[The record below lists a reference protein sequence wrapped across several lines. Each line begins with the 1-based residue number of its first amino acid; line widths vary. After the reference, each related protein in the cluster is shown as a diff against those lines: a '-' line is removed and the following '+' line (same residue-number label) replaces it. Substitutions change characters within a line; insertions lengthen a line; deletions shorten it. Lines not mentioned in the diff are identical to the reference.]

1 VPVRVVHKLSEG
13 DYGIIEMIDDA
24 TVSLVVNMAW
34 SKQSVE
40 DDKYI
45 RLAANKMKVP
55 CITTMAGFH
64 ALVLG
69 LQTVANG
76 PLHVESIQ
84 RYNARL
90 KRDVEPAVT
99 GTDAADAIGEVA

>member
-1 VPVRVVHKLSEG
+1 V
-13 DYGIIEMIDDA
+13 A
-24 TVSLVVNMAW
+24 LVVNMAW
-34 SKQSVE
+34 SRQSVE

-69 LQTVANG
+69 LQTMTSG
-76 PLHVESIQ
+76 PVHVETIQ

-90 KRDVEPAVT
+90 RPAMEPAPA
-99 GTDAADAIGEVA
+99 GTDAEDAVGEVA

>member
-1 VPVRVVHKLSEG
+1 
-13 DYGIIEMIDDA
+13 
-24 TVSLVVNMAW
+24 MAW
-34 SKQSVE
+34 SRQSVE

-84 RYNARL
+84 NYNARL
-90 KRDVEPAVT
+90 IKPALESVRSA
-99 GTDAADAIGEVA
+99 GDAADAVGEAA